1 MIYLDT
7 HAVIWLYAGNRKL
20 FSKKAIE
27 LIENQ
32 TLVISPLVMLEI
44 HYMNEIGRVNPK
56 SKEIISHLTEVC
68 GLSICR
74 KKYEDVCFK
83 AMTLD
88 FTRDPFDRLITAQAA
103 LNENLIL
110 TKDKTIQQNYHGAVW

>member
-1 MIYLDT
+1 LIYLDT
-7 HAVIWLYAGNRKL
+7 HAVIWLYSGNKKL

-32 TLVISPLVMLEI
+32 SLVISPLVVLEI

-56 SKEIISHLTEVC
+56 SKEIISHLAETC
-68 GLSICR
+68 NLSICR
-74 KKYEDVCFK
+74 KKYEDICLK
-83 AMTLD
+83 AITFD

-110 TKDKTIQQNYHGAVW
+110 TKDKSILQNYHGAVW